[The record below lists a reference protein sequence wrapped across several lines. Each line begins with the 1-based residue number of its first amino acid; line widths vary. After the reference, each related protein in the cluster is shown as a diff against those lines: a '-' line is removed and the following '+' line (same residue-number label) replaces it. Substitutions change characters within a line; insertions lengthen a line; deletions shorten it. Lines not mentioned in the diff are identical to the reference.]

1 MLDSELISCSNHM
14 ARIDHR
20 SRQQLELLCEIFY
33 EQKPPAPSPASSRPP
48 TVPTKLKIRMPSQ
61 IEIEKESKSSAAS
74 GTPTSLR
81 SELPKSSNFVISGRG
96 KLLCDE

>member
-1 MLDSELISCSNHM
+1 MVNAYMLDSELISRSNHM

-61 IEIEKESKSSAAS
+61 IEIETKI
-74 GTPTSLR
+74 TQFCYFWQR
-81 SELPKSSNFVISGRG
+81 
-96 KLLCDE
+96 